1 MTLTELLEK
10 KSEIKTKIAALLQ
23 VAEDEARDLNETEQ
37 ADYDALVA
45 ELANI
50 ENEIASKE
58 QELRSIKVK
67 APKPQN
73 FSILNAI
80 RAEVEHRSLNDFENQ
95 VVSQGRKEMER
106 ANLTYTGNIVLPVN
120 YRASIQ
126 ATVTSAGIENV
137 ETDKLDIISKLRNK
151 LVLVE
156 AGAQYLTGLVGNVS
170 IPVYS
175 GSNVAWAAESG
186 EAVDAGG
193 TFTQVNYTPKRLTA
207 NLKISKQFLLQDASG
222 SAESLLQADLV
233 AALSEQLEKT
243 FLGSAAGSSTTP
255 AGLGNLLT
263 PTTIATYADV
273 VGVEGSLEAANVTNI
288 KYILSPSMKAT
299 LRTTAK
305 EAGNAIFIYSDNNE
319 ISGHPA
325 LSSAAVTTDLGY
337 VGDWSDYVIAQWGGI
352 DIVVDQ
358 FTLASSGL
366 IRLVINS
373 YWDGKPRRLTSFQSF
388 DI

>member
-1 MTLTELLEK
+1 
-10 KSEIKTKIAALLQ
+10 
-23 VAEDEARDLNETEQ
+23 
-37 ADYDALVA
+37 
-45 ELANI
+45 
-50 ENEIASKE
+50 
-58 QELRSIKVK
+58 
-67 APKPQN
+67 
-73 FSILNAI
+73 
-80 RAEVEHRSLNDFENQ
+80 
-95 VVSQGRKEMER
+95 
-106 ANLTYTGNIVLPVN
+106 
-120 YRASIQ
+120 
-126 ATVTSAGIENV
+126 
-137 ETDKLDIISKLRNK
+137 
-151 LVLVE
+151 
-156 AGAQYLTGLVGNVS
+156 LTGLVGNVS

>member
-120 YRASIQ
+120 YRASI
-126 ATVTSAGIENV
+126 
-137 ETDKLDIISKLRNK
+137 
-151 LVLVE
+151 
-156 AGAQYLTGLVGNVS
+156 
-170 IPVYS
+170 
-175 GSNVAWAAESG
+175 
-186 EAVDAGG
+186 
-193 TFTQVNYTPKRLTA
+193 
-207 NLKISKQFLLQDASG
+207 
-222 SAESLLQADLV
+222 
-233 AALSEQLEKT
+233 
-243 FLGSAAGSSTTP
+243 
-255 AGLGNLLT
+255 
-263 PTTIATYADV
+263 
-273 VGVEGSLEAANVTNI
+273 
-288 KYILSPSMKAT
+288 
-299 LRTTAK
+299 
-305 EAGNAIFIYSDNNE
+305 
-319 ISGHPA
+319 
-325 LSSAAVTTDLGY
+325 
-337 VGDWSDYVIAQWGGI
+337 
-352 DIVVDQ
+352 
-358 FTLASSGL
+358 
-366 IRLVINS
+366 
-373 YWDGKPRRLTSFQSF
+373 
-388 DI
+388 